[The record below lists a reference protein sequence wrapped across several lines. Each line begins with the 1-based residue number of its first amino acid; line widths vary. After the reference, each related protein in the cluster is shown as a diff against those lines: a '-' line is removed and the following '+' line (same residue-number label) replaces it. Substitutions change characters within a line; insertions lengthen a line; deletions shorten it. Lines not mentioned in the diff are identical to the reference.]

1 MTAVWPSEL
10 PQRANRQ
17 GFDYSFGDGRK
28 FTRPEAG
35 PLRVRRR
42 FSSAAKPI
50 SAAFSLTWQQL
61 RRLEVFWEA
70 DTGGGS
76 LPFWFPDQIKGGVP
90 IATADGRPLCTASGA
105 PLVTAAW
112 CLVLFGETPPK
123 PSPLGGENWMVALQ
137 LWVMP

>member
-1 MTAVWPSEL
+1 MNAVWPSEL

-28 FTRPEAG
+28 FTRPDAG

-42 FSSAAKPI
+42 FSSAARPV
-50 SAAFSLTWQQL
+50 SAGFTLTWAQL
-61 RRLEVFWEA
+61 QRLETFWDN

-76 LPFWFPDQIKGGVP
+76 LPFWFPDQVKGGVA
-90 IATADGRPLCTASGA
+90 ITTADGRPLRTASGIA
-105 PLVTAAW
+105 LVTAAW
-112 CLVLFGETPPK
+112 WLVLFGETPPK
-123 PSPLGGENWMVALQ
+123 PAPVGGENWVVSMQ